1 MSSYLR
7 TISDALATS
16 LAAVTWDIASTTVE
30 RKNWVSID
38 VESMSDPVVY
48 VTPGSADVTRIG
60 RRQTQVDYDVQV
72 FVGRHVTT
80 DEDVD
85 GMLDLANDIFRQ
97 VKAHEFDD
105 IEDWPEG
112 VTSPQTVSIN
122 LNPDDALSER
132 NVWRAAIIATY
143 RVLELDDLPEPE

>member
-1 MSSYLR
+1 VSSYLR
-7 TISDALATS
+7 QIADALATS
-16 LAAVTWDIASTTVE
+16 LDGVTWAIQSTTVE

-38 VESMSDPVVY
+38 VESMANPVVY

-80 DEDVD
+80 DQDVD

-97 VKAHEFDD
+97 VKAHQFDD

-112 VTSPQTVSIN
+112 VTSPQTVTID

-132 NVWRAAIIATY
+132 NVWRAAIVATY
-143 RVLELDDLPEPE
+143 RVLESDDLPE